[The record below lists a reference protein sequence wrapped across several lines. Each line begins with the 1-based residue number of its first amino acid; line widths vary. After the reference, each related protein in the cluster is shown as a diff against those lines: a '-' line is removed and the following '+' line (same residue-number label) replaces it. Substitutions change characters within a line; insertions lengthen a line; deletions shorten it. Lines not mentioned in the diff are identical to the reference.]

1 MAEGIFADLI
11 HQKQLQHRFSFDS
24 AGTANYHIGDSPDSR
39 MQETAQKHGI
49 ELVSKARQLSISDFE
64 KFDYILAMDQSN
76 YNNIINLK
84 ERSNV
89 QKEPQIYLMRAF
101 DLEEHQNKEVPDP
114 YYGGMDGFDEV
125 YQILKR
131 SCENF
136 LDKLLQQQDDI
147 NTKH

>member
-84 ERSNV
+84 ERSNT